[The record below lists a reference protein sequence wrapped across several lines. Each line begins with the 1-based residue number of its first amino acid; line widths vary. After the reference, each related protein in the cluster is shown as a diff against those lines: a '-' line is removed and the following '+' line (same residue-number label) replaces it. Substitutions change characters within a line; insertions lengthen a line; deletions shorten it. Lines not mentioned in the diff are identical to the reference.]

1 MAECVELI
9 YDGGIAEIW
18 LNRPRVLNAL
28 SRQLMDELND
38 AVADV
43 ARSNARTLI
52 LAGRGERAFCA
63 GADIKEFRPIATTVE
78 ARAHCYRGDVCSA
91 IQSLPMPT
99 IAAIHGYTFGGG
111 IALALPCDIRIA
123 ADDTLF
129 ALPET
134 ALGTFP
140 GMGVTVRLPR
150 LIGRS
155 EAMRLIFTGGRIGA
169 AEALRMGLVTA
180 IVPPADLIDE
190 ARRCALR
197 IAENAPLGIAY
208 AKESI
213 VRGERIPL
221 AEALKVETDLNMFMD
236 TTDDYA
242 EAARAFV
249 EKRKPRFKGA

>member
-18 LNRPRVLNAL
+18 LNRPKVLNAL
-28 SRQLMDELND
+28 SRQLMDELNE
-38 AVADV
+38 AIADV
-43 ARSNARTLI
+43 ARSNARALI

-63 GADIKEFRPIATTVE
+63 GADIKEFRTIATTVD
-78 ARAHCYRGDVCSA
+78 ARAYHYRRDVCSA
-91 IQSLPMPT
+91 IQALSMPT
-99 IAAIHGYTFGGG
+99 IAAVHGYTFGGG

-123 ADDTLF
+123 ADDALF

-140 GMGVTVRLPR
+140 GMGVTVRLPQ

-155 EAMRLIFTGGRIGA
+155 EAMRLIFTGERIDA

-180 IVPPADLIDE
+180 VAPRANLIDE
-190 ARRCALR
+190 ARRCGLR
-197 IAENAPLGIAY
+197 ISENAPLGIAY

-213 VRGERIPL
+213 VRGERVPL
-221 AEALKVETDLNMFMD
+221 AEGLKVETDLNMFMD

>member
-18 LNRPRVLNAL
+18 LNRPKVLNAL
-28 SRQLMDELND
+28 SRQLMDELNE

-43 ARSNARTLI
+43 TRSNARALI
-52 LAGRGERAFCA
+52 LAGCGERAFCA
-63 GADIKEFRPIATTVE
+63 GADIKEFRPIATTVD
-78 ARAHCYRGDVCSA
+78 ARAHHYRRDVCSA
-91 IQSLPMPT
+91 IQSLSMPT
-99 IAAIHGYTFGGG
+99 IAAVHGYTFGGG
-111 IALALPCDIRIA
+111 MALALPCDMRIA
-123 ADDTLF
+123 SDDALF

-140 GMGVTVRLPR
+140 GMGVTVRLPQ

-155 EAMRLIFTGGRIGA
+155 EAMRLIFTGERIDA
-169 AEALRMGLVTA
+169 AEALRMGLVTSV
-180 IVPPADLIDE
+180 VPRQALIDE
-190 ARRCALR
+190 ARRWALR
-197 IAENAPLGIAY
+197 ISENAPLGIAY
-208 AKESI
+208 ARESI
-213 VRGERIPL
+213 ARGERMPL

-249 EKRKPRFKGA
+249 EKRKPRFMGA

>member
-1 MAECVELI
+1 MAECIELI

-18 LNRPRVLNAL
+18 LNRPKALNAL
-28 SRQLMDELND
+28 SRQLMDELNE

-43 ARSNARTLI
+43 TRSNARALI

-78 ARAHCYRGDVCSA
+78 ARAYHYRRDVCTA
-91 IQSLPMPT
+91 IQSLRMPT
-99 IAAIHGYTFGGG
+99 IAAVHGYTFGGG
-111 IALALPCDIRIA
+111 IALALPCDIRVA
-123 ADDTLF
+123 ADDTLI

-140 GMGVTVRLPR
+140 GMGVTVRLPQ

-155 EAMRLIFTGGRIGA
+155 EAMRLIFTGERIDA
-169 AEALRMGLVTA
+169 AEALRMGLVTKVVLKA
-180 IVPPADLIDE
+180 NLIAE
-190 ARRCALR
+190 ARSCAAR
-197 IAENAPLGIAY
+197 ISENAPLGIGY

-213 VRGERIPL
+213 LRGERVSL
-221 AEALKVETDLNMFMD
+221 AEGLKVETDLNMFMD